1 MTLPGYDPDDLDRV
15 LRNRLEDPELQA
27 LLTDAEREAYKSGDD
42 LLEALDEETIERL
55 VTRD

>member
-27 LLTDAEREAYKSGDD
+27 LLTDAEREAYESGDD

>member
-27 LLTDAEREAYKSGDD
+27 LLTDAEREAYESGDD
-42 LLEALDEETIERL
+42 LLEALNEETIERL